1 MKYKIGFDGNGEE
14 EQRTE
19 IMAEQPKAQIPV
31 PSVVQV
37 RFPGQG
43 RSLAYYNDS
52 FDLRVG
58 DVVFVEGKLEGKQGI
73 VTEVARSFR
82 IKLSDYKRV
91 IATADTKV
99 SGKLYFGGSHL
110 IAFDKN
116 VIPYAKVRG
125 WFLPPDS
132 EEDVAV
138 GYDDEFNSLE
148 DLSGFRFRTEI
159 AERGAD
165 YYNSNKVAYLSVDG
179 NYGKAIVLG
188 GTAYELTFEYC
199 SGEVCNLTCSCF
211 CSYPC
216 KHEFALLLQLRETLE
231 KIEELYD
238 DSYMETDYFA
248 AISKS
253 VLLQYAV
260 NGKEKG
266 SLVLESETQ

>member
-1 MKYKIGFDGNGEE
+1 MKYKIGFDGSGEE

-99 SGKLYFGGSHL
+99 SGKLYFGGKFIWGENAFCLEPMDNRAFCKCERCSKLYEPEREGDKSQHSTYWFTFVNEVARQIKAKYPRKRISTLAYMSHE
-110 IAFDKN
+110 
-116 VIPYAKVRG
+116 G
-125 WFLPPDS
+125 LPK
-132 EEDVAV
+132 
-138 GYDDEFNSLE
+138 G
-148 DLSGFRFRTEI
+148 
-159 AERGAD
+159 
-165 YYNSNKVAYLSVDG
+165 
-179 NYGKAIVLG
+179 LG
-188 GTAYELTFEYC
+188 
-199 SGEVCNLTCSCF
+199 
-211 CSYPC
+211 
-216 KHEFALLLQLRETLE
+216 
-231 KIEELYD
+231 
-238 DSYMETDYFA
+238 
-248 AISKS
+248 
-253 VLLQYAV
+253 
-260 NGKEKG
+260 
-266 SLVLESETQ
+266 